1 MAGAQQY
8 SVTTA
13 AQLLASAP
21 VSSAP
26 GPVGWFSVANGST
39 AQTVYLNGGTA
50 VSSANGYAVATSSSL
65 AGYLWPGDSI
75 YGIAGAGTAT
85 VSVLVTGA

>member
-13 AQLLASAP
+13 AQLLAAAP
-21 VSSAP
+21 ASSAP
-26 GPVGWFSVANGST
+26 GPVGWFTVSNGST

-50 VSSANGYAVATSSSL
+50 VSSTNGYAIATSSSL
-65 AGYLWPGDSI
+65 SGWLYPGDNI

>member
-26 GPVGWFSVANGST
+26 GPVGWFTVANGST
-39 AQTVYLNGGTA
+39 VQTVYLNGGTL
-50 VSSANGYAVATSSSL
+50 VSSTNGYAVAPSSAL
-65 AGYLWPGDSI
+65 AGYLFSGDAI

-85 VSVLVTGA
+85 ASVLVTGA

>member
-8 SVTTA
+8 AVTTA
-13 AQLLASAP
+13 AFLLASAP

-26 GPVGWFSVANGST
+26 GPAGWFTMSNGST
-39 AQTVYLNGGTA
+39 VQTVYLNGGTA
-50 VSSANGYAVATSSSL
+50 ASSTNGYALGTSASL
-65 AGYLWPGDSI
+65 QGWLFPGDQI

-85 VSVLVTGA
+85 VSVLVMGA

>member
-8 SVTTA
+8 AVTTA

-26 GPVGWFSVANGST
+26 GPAGWFSVANGST
-39 AQTVYLNGGTA
+39 VQTVYLNGGTS
-50 VSSANGYAVATSSSL
+50 VSSTNGYAVAPSSAL
-65 AGYLWPGDSI
+65 AGYLFSGDAI

-85 VSVLVTGA
+85 ASVLVTGA

>member
-13 AQLLASAP
+13 AALLASAP
-21 VSSAP
+21 VSAAP
-26 GPVGWFSVANGST
+26 GPAGWFAVANGST

-50 VSSANGYAVATSSSL
+50 VSSTNGYALATSSNLSGWL
-65 AGYLWPGDSI
+65 FPGDQI

>member
-13 AQLLASAP
+13 AQLLAAAP
-21 VSSAP
+21 ATITP
-26 GPVGWFSVANGST
+26 GPAGWFSVANGST
-39 AQTVYLNGGTA
+39 VQTVYLNGGTA
-50 VSSANGYAVATSSSL
+50 VSATNGYPVAPSSSVQ
-65 AGYLWPGDSI
+65 GYLWPGDQL

-85 VSVLVTGA
+85 TSVLQTGL